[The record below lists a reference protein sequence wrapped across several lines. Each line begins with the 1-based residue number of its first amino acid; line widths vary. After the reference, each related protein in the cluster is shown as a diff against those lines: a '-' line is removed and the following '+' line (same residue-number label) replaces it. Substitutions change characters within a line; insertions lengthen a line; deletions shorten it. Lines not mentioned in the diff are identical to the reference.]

1 MPARSSTRT
10 GPYRQTNPSLR
21 AYDEAYLHPDAL
33 RHYGPAP
40 SPPMR
45 AEMVFRLVQREGL
58 SQSDAA
64 KRLGVTRAAVSQYLS
79 RKRGAGEVQ
88 ISNEL
93 DTIIDRWAL
102 AVVTGESD
110 INLCDV
116 CQCALKKF

>member
-1 MPARSSTRT
+1 MTKHTCTLMHCDTMVR
-10 GPYRQTNPSLR
+10 NL
-21 AYDEAYLHPDAL
+21 L
-33 RHYGPAP
+33 
-40 SPPMR
+40 PPMR
-45 AEMVFRLVQREGL
+45 AEMVSRLVQKQGL

-64 KRLGVTRAAVSQYLS
+64 KRLGVTRAAVSQYMS
-79 RKRGAGEVQ
+79 KKRGVSEGQ

-93 DTIIDRWAL
+93 DSLIDRWAL

>member
-1 MPARSSTRT
+1 MTKHTCTLMHCDTMVR
-10 GPYRQTNPSLR
+10 NL
-21 AYDEAYLHPDAL
+21 L
-33 RHYGPAP
+33 
-40 SPPMR
+40 PPMR
-45 AEMVFRLVQREGL
+45 AVMVSRLVQKQGL

-64 KRLGVTRAAVSQYLS
+64 KRVGVTRAAVSQYMS
-79 RKRGAGEVQ
+79 KKRGVSDVQ

-93 DTIIDRWAL
+93 DSLIDRWAL

>member
-1 MPARSSTRT
+1 VCMKKHTCTLMHCDTMVR
-10 GPYRQTNPSLR
+10 NL
-21 AYDEAYLHPDAL
+21 L
-33 RHYGPAP
+33 
-40 SPPMR
+40 PPMR
-45 AEMVFRLVQREGL
+45 AEMVSRLVQKEGL

-64 KRLGVTRAAVSQYLS
+64 KRLGVTRAAVSQYINK
-79 RKRGAGEVQ
+79 KRGVSEVQ

-93 DTIIDRWAL
+93 DSLIDRWAL

>member
-1 MPARSSTRT
+1 MHCDTMVR
-10 GPYRQTNPSLR
+10 NL
-21 AYDEAYLHPDAL
+21 L
-33 RHYGPAP
+33 
-40 SPPMR
+40 PPMR
-45 AEMVFRLVQREGL
+45 AEMVSRLVQKQGL

-64 KRLGVTRAAVSQYLS
+64 KRLGVTRAAVSQYMS
-79 RKRGAGEVQ
+79 KKRGVSEGQ

-93 DTIIDRWAL
+93 DSLIDRWAL